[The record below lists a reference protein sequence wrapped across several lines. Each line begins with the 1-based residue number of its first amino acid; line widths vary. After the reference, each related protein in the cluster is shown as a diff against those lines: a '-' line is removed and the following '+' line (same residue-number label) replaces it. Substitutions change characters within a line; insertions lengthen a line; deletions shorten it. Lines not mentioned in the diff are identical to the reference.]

1 MSAPLPDAT
10 AAQPPAP
17 LDDDSILS
25 LSCKSDSA
33 RDIFNLLSCISSGKP
48 EQVAKVEIS
57 DAELSFTI
65 INHASGAGA
74 RAMQTHCALPAA
86 LFGGGF
92 SVASDLPP
100 ADMAFAV
107 PLYTLLECLQV
118 FGRDRL
124 AATAVALLY
133 KPRAALFALVLQDEE
148 VVTECEL
155 RTYDISHMNDGG
167 NGGGNG
173 GGGGGG
179 SADADGG
186 GGSGGGG
193 GHDSFDAFNAAFA
206 EAPVVAKAI
215 LNPALLREAFV
226 ELSEVG
232 HLKLTRTVR
241 LLVLLLTDYSAAAHS
256 LLVVSHSSTAHFS
269 TCCCCCGERW
279 ATPRR
284 RFCAWRARRRRRC
297 WRCAQRAV
305 RARAA

>member
-173 GGGGGG
+173 GGGGG

-186 GGSGGGG
+186 GGSGGGGG

-232 HLKLTRTVR
+232 HLKLTRTV
-241 LLVLLLTDYSAAAHS
+241 LVLLLTDYSAAAHS
-256 LLVVSHSSTAHFS
+256 LLVSHSPLSPLLYLLLL
-269 TCCCCCGERW
+269 RW
-279 ATPRR
+279 
-284 RFCAWRARRRRRC
+284 
-297 WRCAQRAV
+297 
-305 RARAA
+305 